1 MRTVITEIT
10 ESVYS
15 LEEANSALLHNN
27 VEELIYKVQ
36 CIQLSIQHS
45 TCTPSGSQKKTVSEI
60 YLLLP
65 RYSLKGVLHNI

>member
-1 MRTVITEIT
+1 MRTTITEIT
-10 ESVYS
+10 GSVYS
-15 LEEANSALLHNN
+15 LEEASSALSYNN
-27 VEELIYKVQ
+27 VKELIYKVQ
-36 CIQLSIQHS
+36 CIQLSIQH